1 MRRETRANDV
11 LSSKYNGQSKVFV
24 DFTRKFQFYFVC
36 LFVFFFHN
44 FNKVGLLH

>member
-24 DFTRKFQFYFVC
+24 DFNRKFQFYFVC
-36 LFVFFFHN
+36 LFFS
-44 FNKVGLLH
+44 